1 MVKLNGQISSM
12 AKQKDRGTEEKIL
25 DAARKVFV
33 RDGMMGAR
41 MQDIADEAGINKAL
55 LHYYFRNKELLF
67 EKIFL
72 DAAQHIFP
80 RMNAVFQSE
89 VPLFQKIESFVDAYI
104 TVVMENPYLPIFVLN
119 EINRDPDRFLKKLWP
134 NHSKPNPAPLLKQ
147 IQEEVAAGRIKPI
160 DPASLLVNMISL
172 VVFPFVGRPMIQ
184 HMIGMDKKQFA
195 AFMQQ
200 RKQELSRFIINAI
213 RA

>member
-1 MVKLNGQISSM
+1 M

-89 VPLFQKIESFVDAYI
+89 VPLFQKIENFVDAYI

-134 NHSKPNPAPLLKQ
+134 NHSKPNPTPLLMQ

-200 RKQELSRFIINAI
+200 RKQELSRFIIDAI

>member
-1 MVKLNGQISSM
+1 MT
-12 AKQKDRGTEEKIL
+12 KQKDRGTEEVIL

-72 DAAQHIFP
+72 DAAQQIFP

-89 VPLFQKIESFVDAYI
+89 VPLLQKIENFVEAYI

-119 EINRDPDRFLKKLWP
+119 EINRDPERFLKKLWP

-200 RKQELSRFIINAI
+200 RKQELSRFIIDAI

>member
-1 MVKLNGQISSM
+1 MG
-12 AKQKDRGTEEKIL
+12 KQKDRGTEEIIL

-72 DAAQHIFP
+72 DAAQQIFP

-89 VPLFQKIESFVDAYI
+89 IPLLQKIENFVEAYI

-119 EINRDPDRFLKKLWP
+119 EINRDPERFLKKLWP

-195 AFMQQ
+195 AFMEQ
-200 RKQELSRFIINAI
+200 RKQELSRFIIDAI

>member
-1 MVKLNGQISSM
+1 M
-12 AKQKDRGTEEKIL
+12 AKQKDRGTEEIIL

-72 DAAQHIFP
+72 DAALQIFP

-89 VPLFQKIESFVDAYI
+89 IPLLQKIENFVEAYI

-119 EINRDPDRFLKKLWP
+119 EINRDPERFLKKLWP

-195 AFMQQ
+195 AFMEQ
-200 RKQELSRFIINAI
+200 RKQELSRFIIDAI

>member
-1 MVKLNGQISSM
+1 M
-12 AKQKDRGTEEKIL
+12 AKQKDRGTEEIIL

-72 DAAQHIFP
+72 DAAQQIFP

-89 VPLFQKIESFVDAYI
+89 IPLLQKIENFVEAYI

-119 EINRDPDRFLKKLWP
+119 EINRDPERFLKKLWP

-195 AFMQQ
+195 AFMEQ
-200 RKQELSRFIINAI
+200 RKQELSRFIIDAI

>member
-1 MVKLNGQISSM
+1 MVKLNGQITSM

-67 EKIFL
+67 ERIFL
-72 DAAQHIFP
+72 DAAQQIFP
-80 RMNAVFQSE
+80 RINAMFQSE
-89 VPLFQKIESFVDAYI
+89 LPLFQKIENFVEAYM
-104 TVVMENPYLPIFVLN
+104 TVVMENPYLPIFVLT
-119 EINRDPDRFLKKLWP
+119 EINRDPKRFLKKLWP
-134 NHSKPNPAPLLKQ
+134 SHNKPDPQPLLKQ

-160 DPASLLVNMISL
+160 DPASLLVNMLSL
-172 VVFPFVGRPMIQ
+172 VLFPFVGRPMMQ
-184 HMIGMDKKQFA
+184 QVIGMDNQRFA
-195 AFMQQ
+195 EFMEY
-200 RKQELSRFIINAI
+200 RKRELSRFIIDAI

>member
-160 DPASLLVNMISL
+160 DPASLVVNMISL

-195 AFMQQ
+195 AFMQH

>member
-1 MVKLNGQISSM
+1 M

-67 EKIFL
+67 ERIFL
-72 DAAQHIFP
+72 DAAQQIFP
-80 RMNAVFQSE
+80 RINAMFQSE
-89 VPLFQKIESFVDAYI
+89 LPLFQKIENFVEAYMA
-104 TVVMENPYLPIFVLN
+104 VVMENPYLPIFVLT
-119 EINRDPDRFLKKLWP
+119 EINRDPKRFLKKLWP
-134 NHSKPNPAPLLKQ
+134 SHSKPDPQPLLKQ
-147 IQEEVAAGRIKPI
+147 IQEEVTAGRIKPI
-160 DPASLLVNMISL
+160 DPASLLVNMLSL
-172 VVFPFVGRPMIQ
+172 VLFPFVGRPMMQ
-184 HMIGMDKKQFA
+184 QVIGMDNQRFA
-195 AFMQQ
+195 EFMEH
-200 RKQELSRFIINAI
+200 RKRELSRFIIDAI

>member
-1 MVKLNGQISSM
+1 M
-12 AKQKDRGTEEKIL
+12 AKQKDRGTEEIIL

-41 MQDIADEAGINKAL
+41 MQDIAEEAGINKAL

-72 DAAQHIFP
+72 DAAQQIFP

-89 VPLFQKIESFVDAYI
+89 IPLLQKIENFVEAYI

-119 EINRDPDRFLKKLWP
+119 EINRDPERFLKKLWP

-184 HMIGMDKKQFA
+184 YMIGMDKKQFA
-195 AFMQQ
+195 AFMEQ
-200 RKQELSRFIINAI
+200 RKQELSRFIIDAI